1 MNILSY
7 ITSCICLIFL
17 LNICPKSLLI
27 ASKYMLHV
35 FKMPGRH
42 ADILRNNAQKVHDSA
57 TTCYE
62 PASKLLL
69 LDAKQNCPT
78 GS

>member
-1 MNILSY
+1 MYLFN
-7 ITSCICLIFL
+7 FL

-27 ASKYMLHV
+27 GSKYMLHV
-35 FKMPGRH
+35 FKIPGRH
-42 ADILRNNAQKVHDSA
+42 ADILRNKAQKVHDSA

-62 PASKLLL
+62 LASKLLL
-69 LDAKQNCPT
+69 LAAKQNCPT